1 MSDPI
6 SVLVVDDF
14 STMRR
19 IIKKILT
26 GLGISNITE
35 ADNGSRA
42 WDILS
47 DQKTDLVICDWNM
60 PEMTGRELLEKVRSH
75 ENLARIPFIMVTAE
89 SKDKI
94 AVEGDSEN
102 LTSYM
107 GKPFKP
113 KDLEDRLREV
123 LARF

>member
-1 MSDPI
+1 MSDRI

-26 GLGISNITE
+26 GLGISNIIE
-35 ADNGSRA
+35 ADNGSKA
-42 WDILS
+42 WRILNEE
-47 DQKTDLVICDWNM
+47 KADLVICDWNM
-60 PEMTGRELLEKVRSH
+60 PEMTGRDLLEKVRAK
-75 ENLARIPFIMVTAE
+75 EELAEIPFIMVTAE
-89 SKDKI
+89 SKEKI
-94 AVEGDSEN
+94 AIEGDKAH

-113 KDLEDRLREV
+113 KDLEEKLRDV
-123 LARF
+123 LSGF

>member
-1 MSDPI
+1 MSDHI

-26 GLGISNITE
+26 GLGIGNIME

-42 WDILS
+42 WHILNE
-47 DQKTDLVICDWNM
+47 QKADLVICDWNM
-60 PEMTGRELLEKVRSH
+60 PEMTGRELLEKVRSREDLRH
-75 ENLARIPFIMVTAE
+75 IPFIMVTAE
-89 SKDKI
+89 SRDKI
-94 AVEGDSEN
+94 AVEGDSES

-123 LARF
+123 LSGF

>member
-1 MSDPI
+1 MSDHI

-26 GLGISNITE
+26 GLGIGNIAE
-35 ADNGSRA
+35 ADNGNRA
-42 WDILS
+42 WQILNE
-47 DQKTDLVICDWNM
+47 QKTDLVICDWNM
-60 PEMTGRELLEKVRSH
+60 PEMTGRELLEKVRAAEKLSH
-75 ENLARIPFIMVTAE
+75 IPFIMVTAE
-89 SKDKI
+89 SREKI
-94 AVEGDSEN
+94 TVEGDSEN

-123 LARF
+123 ISRL

>member
-1 MSDPI
+1 MSDHI

-26 GLGISNITE
+26 GLEIGNIME

-42 WDILS
+42 WHMLNE
-47 DQKTDLVICDWNM
+47 QKTDLVICDWNM
-60 PEMTGRELLEKVRSH
+60 PEMTGRELLEKVRASK
-75 ENLARIPFIMVTAE
+75 ELAHIPFIMVTAE
-89 SKDKI
+89 SRDKI

-113 KDLEDRLREV
+113 KDLEDKLREV
-123 LARF
+123 ISRL